1 MLVNINGHFVAREEA
16 VLSIN
21 DGGFLYGDTLFE
33 TFKVRGK
40 RVLLMHEHLD
50 RLELSARMLNFPCS
64 RESMETAL
72 RQMAAGLTA
81 PVSRLR
87 LTLSRGDCSGFS
99 LPAADRGWFLLTAV
113 EAQEPSEAERKRGAA
128 CVLAPNRRSNPLSH
142 LPQMKRGN
150 HADCLY
156 AADYAR
162 TQGAREA
169 LFIDENGQILE
180 GSYSNIFTVIRN
192 KLVTPPLGSLV
203 LDGVMRQQLFG
214 AATEL
219 GLTTVERN
227 LSLEELY
234 AAEEVFLSNSMIDL
248 LPVDSIENRRLQR
261 GETWRDLLD
270 TVRQRIGI

>member
-1 MLVNINGHFVAREEA
+1 MLVNINGRFVAREEA
-16 VLSIN
+16 GLSIN

-33 TFKVRGK
+33 TFKARGN
-40 RVLLMHEHLD
+40 RILLMHEHLD
-50 RLELSARMLNFPCS
+50 RLERSARLLNFPCT
-64 RESMETAL
+64 REPLETAL

-87 LTLSRGDCSGFS
+87 LTLSRGDCSAFS
-99 LPAADRGWFLLTAV
+99 LPSADRSWFLLTAV
-113 EAQEPSEAERKRGAA
+113 EAQEPSDAERERGTA

-162 TQGAREA
+162 ARGAREA
-169 LFIDENGQILE
+169 LFIDEKGLVLE
-180 GSYSNIFTVIRN
+180 GSYSNIFAVIRN
-192 KLVTPPLGSLV
+192 KLITPPLGTLV

-219 GLTTVERN
+219 GLTTVERG
-227 LSLEELY
+227 LPLEELY
-234 AAEEVFLSNSMIDL
+234 SADEVFLSNSMIDL
-248 LPVDSIENRRLQR
+248 LPVESIENRHLRR
-261 GETWRDLLD
+261 GETWRELLE
-270 TVRQRIGI
+270 TVRQRTGI